1 MTTSTERRHLLH
13 AAPAPAAAGPSG
25 GRLASSLDRD
35 AESSTHENRLVILAV
50 AGAHLLGLW
59 ALLQVDEV
67 RAAVR
72 EVAPTL
78 IEFIVAREPAKPEP
92 PPPTPPVRVA
102 PKLQPPPVI
111 AAAPSPTAA
120 PVFTVPPAPAEP
132 TPALPVQPVAAA
144 PSPVA
149 PPAPPPAA
157 PRLIPATAVEYLVRP
172 PIEVPLASRRLGESG
187 TVWLRVRVSREGTP
201 QQITLSRSSGHAR
214 LDQQAQDAMRQARFR
229 PQTENG
235 QTIEWIVV
243 APLQYDIE

>member
-1 MTTSTERRHLLH
+1 MITSTQRPTPPVGGH
-13 AAPAPAAAGPSG
+13 APAAGGAAGVKWVH
-25 GRLASSLDRD
+25 SLGRD
-35 AESSTHENRLVILAV
+35 AESNKLESRLVILTV

-59 ALLQVDEV
+59 ALLQVDAV
-67 RAAVR
+67 RVAVR

-78 IEFIVAREPAKPEP
+78 IEFIVAREQPKPEP
-92 PPPTPPVRVA
+92 PPPPPTVRMP
-102 PKLQPPPVI
+102 PKLQPTPVI

-120 PVFTVPPAPAEP
+120 PLFTVPPAPAEP
-132 TPALPVQPVAAA
+132 TPTLPEQPVAAA
-144 PSPVA
+144 PSPVVS
-149 PPAPPPAA
+149 PAPPPAA
-157 PRLIPATAVEYLVRP
+157 PRLIPATAVEYVVRP

-201 QQITLSRSSGHAR
+201 QQITVSRSSGHVR